1 MTPGSVSRPVV
12 WQQFEGSRDADQI
25 TDDMREK
32 AAAIKCS
39 AEIMSVYPAD
49 DEERKKAR
57 NAARQVLSLC
67 DQLERITRFFP

>member
-1 MTPGSVSRPVV
+1 MSGSVARPAV
-12 WQQFEGSRDADQI
+12 WQQFNASRDADEI

-49 DEERKKAR
+49 GEERMKAR
-57 NAARQVLSLC
+57 DAARQVLSLC
-67 DQLERITRFFP
+67 DQLERISRVFS